1 MSTGQNNKLRLPAEW
16 EPVDAVLM
24 AWPHGN
30 TDWAYMLDEV
40 RQTYIAII
48 SAISERA
55 KVVLIGPELPD
66 DSVFPPECRTE
77 NIIRLAIP
85 TNDTWTRDYGPL
97 TVEDSDG
104 KLTFRDYIFNGWGQK
119 FASNHD
125 NMATA
130 RLHTE
135 LLDGNYS
142 NELDFV
148 LEGGSIESDGNG
160 LILTTAT
167 CLLAP
172 NRNDKTDQYGIETR
186 LMQDFG
192 ARKVLW
198 LKHGQLAGD
207 DTDGHVD
214 TLARLAP
221 PGDVIFYT
229 GCSDPDDEHYAELC
243 AMRSELESFTTVHG
257 TPFNLVELPLPDPVY
272 DPDDGSRLPAT
283 YANFLI
289 VNGAVLLPTYGQ
301 AMKDTMAEQL
311 IQTAMP
317 EYEIITIDCKSLVR
331 QHGSLHCATMQ
342 LPVGALRECLNSTH

>member
-1 MSTGQNNKLRLPAEW
+1 M
-16 EPVDAVLM
+16 
-24 AWPHGN
+24 
-30 TDWAYMLDEV
+30 
-40 RQTYIAII
+40 
-48 SAISERA
+48 
-55 KVVLIGPELPD
+55 
-66 DSVFPPECRTE
+66 
-77 NIIRLAIP
+77 P

-97 TVEDSDG
+97 TVADGEG

-125 NMATA
+125 NMTTA

-272 DPDDGSRLPAT
+272 DPEDGSRLPAT

-301 AMKDTMAEQL
+301 PMKDMMAEQL

-342 LPVGALRECLNSTH
+342 LPVGALRECLNSTY

>member
-1 MSTGQNNKLRLPAEW
+1 MNQADNNGTRLPAEW
-16 EPVDAVLM
+16 EPVDAVLL
-24 AWPHGN
+24 AWPHSD
-30 TDWAYMLDEV
+30 TDWAHMLDDV
-40 RQTYIAII
+40 RRTYVDMITAIA
-48 SAISERA
+48 ERA
-55 KVVLIGPELPD
+55 KVVLIGPELPAD
-66 DSVFPPECRTE
+66 DIFPPTCRTE
-77 NIIRLAIP
+77 NIIRHQIP

-97 TVEDSDG
+97 TVCDADG
-104 KLTFRDYIFNGWGQK
+104 TLTFRDYMFNGWGLK

-125 NMATA
+125 NMATS
-130 RLHTE
+130 RLIDSVLEGKYT
-135 LLDGNYS
+135 
-142 NELDFV
+142 NERDFV

-160 LILTTAT
+160 LILTTST

-172 NRNDKTDQYGIETR
+172 NRNDKASQYDIETR

-229 GCSDPDDEHYAELC
+229 GCQDADDEHYAELN
-243 AMRSELESFTTVHG
+243 AMKKELESFTTAAG
-257 TPFNLVELPLPDPVY
+257 TPFHLVELPLPDPIY
-272 DPDDGSRLPAT
+272 DPDDGTRLPAT

-289 VNGAVLLPTYGQ
+289 VNGAVLLPVYGQ
-301 AMKDTMAEQL
+301 AMKDRMAEQL
-311 IQTAMP
+311 IQAAMP
-317 EYEIITIDCKSLVR
+317 EYEIITIDCNSLIR

-342 LPVGALRECLNSTH
+342 LPVGALAGV